1 MALNGFDHSII
12 SFINHACGRSAVFD
26 KTIIFLSE
34 NDLFKGCAIMTLYWW
49 VWFSPASNQTDRRQR
64 IVSAI
69 YGCFVAMFVVRIL
82 SKLMQFRTR
91 PILDPENH
99 LVQAIGFNI
108 NRIPDTH
115 NSFPSDHATLFFAL
129 ATGMFF
135 VSRRLGLFSAI
146 YVLLFV
152 AFPRIYIGLHYPTD
166 ILGGTIVGVFF
177 VLIANM
183 EFFRT
188 KISDKTLRYSE
199 THPGLFYSVFFL
211 LSFQIATLFDSS
223 RNVLHFLGDIIK
235 LG

>member
-1 MALNGFDHSII
+1 MAVNSFDHSII
-12 SFINHACGRSAVFD
+12 SFINQLCGKSEVFD
-26 KTIIFLSE
+26 KTVIFLSQ
-34 NDLFKGCAIMTLYWW
+34 NDLVKGCIITLYWW
-49 VWFSPASNQTDRRQR
+49 VWFSPSNDITVRRQR

-69 YGCFVAMFVVRIL
+69 YGCFVAMFIVRIM

-91 PILDPENH
+91 PILDPANH

-135 VSRRLGLFSAI
+135 VSRRLGLFSLI

-152 AFPRIYIGLHYPTD
+152 AFPRVYIGLHYPTD
-166 ILGGTIVGVFF
+166 ILGGAFVGVLV
-177 VLIANM
+177 VLITNI
-183 EFFRT
+183 EFFRI
-188 KISDKTLRYSE
+188 KISDKILKYSE
-199 THPGLFYSVFFL
+199 TRPGLFYAVFFL

-235 LG
+235 SG